1 MVKILV
7 LLENTTK
14 SSDLKC
20 KHGLSLYIET
30 ETHKIL
36 FDMGPNDLFLKNA
49 ERLGV
54 DLADIDTAVISH
66 GHVDHGG
73 GLRYF
78 LAKNQKA
85 KIYLRPQAVE
95 KHYVKVLGLPFY
107 AGLDRS
113 LVSGDRFVF
122 TEECHKIDDEIMLF
136 SQVSGAFPLPGSDG
150 NLFVKADG
158 KMAPDDFG
166 HEQNLI
172 VSSGDK
178 RVLLC
183 GCAHAGIVNIV
194 RKAQALI
201 GEAPAAVVGGF
212 HLYEPAARRYESD
225 AYIDRVAAS
234 LAECPS
240 AYYTCHCTG
249 EKACEKMKG
258 RLGACLTYLRTGA
271 ELRI

>member
-136 SQVSGAFPLPGSDG
+136 SQVSGAFPLPGSDS

-258 RLGACLTYLRTGA
+258 RLGARLTYLRTGA